1 MNKVLLPTLLA
12 TAIAQAIVTPVIAN
26 EAPDMVQSGTSAAPD
41 GSTIEHLVVSSDFRG
56 TSVEKLPASVTV
68 IDQQRIEDQ
77 GAEHF
82 EDMLNN
88 IANFNWSGGS
98 SRPKYFQIRGVGE
111 QEEYKG
117 APNSSVGFIIDDID
131 LSGLGMVSSMYD
143 LQQFEVLRGPQGTRY
158 GANALA
164 GLIYLKSNDPTETRE
179 HGLELSLGDD
189 NLRTLSGFSSG
200 PLSDKLLYRVAVQ
213 QHQQNGYLD
222 NSYLNRDDTNQ
233 RDELSTRLKLRWFA
247 TDNLQVD
254 TTVMFAD
261 FDNGYDAW
269 TLDNNGETSLS
280 DQPGKDSQKTTG
292 ASVKLTYDGFASAQL
307 VSLTS
312 FANSDHQYSFDGDW
326 ANPDYWASRNCDGG
340 ACEYNYF
347 WDQSGKR
354 QTVSQELRLSSK
366 DAGKIFAGSTDWLM
380 GVYLMDLSEDN
391 DLYSEYNGWPD
402 EVLLSKYDA
411 DNYAV
416 FGQLDT
422 AFSGGYKLSVGAR
435 IERRSSDYRDSNNDN
450 FDPSETMWG
459 GHIALTKSFSDTQ
472 EGYARIARGY
482 KAGGFNMTLPAS
494 MADKKEFDTEILYN
508 YEIGLKSDWL
518 QGAANT
524 RLSVFYMDRQ
534 HQQVAASLQNP
545 DDPQRFILFTE
556 NAGSSNN
563 YGAEFEGNWYVSD
576 SVQLY
581 SSVGYLSA
589 EYGDY
594 QYSDAYGATVDLSG
608 RDLAHSPHWT
618 YSLGATWR
626 SAEGWFANLNGSG
639 KSKFYYSDSNDSQSK
654 PYSIINA
661 KVGYDADTW
670 ALYLWGRNLTDKQ
683 YGVRGFYFGNEP
695 DQDWAD
701 KQYIRYGDPR
711 QLGLTF
717 QLRFL

>member
-1 MNKVLLPTLLA
+1 MNKVFIPTLLA
-12 TAIAQAIVTPVIAN
+12 SAIVQAFAIPVFAN
-26 EAPDMVQSGTSAAPD
+26 DVAADGQNNLPDTGV
-41 GSTIEHLVVSSDFRG
+41 IEHMVVSSDFRE
-56 TSVEKLPASVTV
+56 TRVDQLPASVTV
-68 IDQQRIEDQ
+68 IGQQRIEDQ

-82 EDMLNN
+82 EDMINN

-98 SRPKYFQIRGVGE
+98 SRPRYFQIRGVGE

-164 GLIYLKSNDPTETRE
+164 GLIYLKSNDPTDTPE
-179 HGLELSLGDD
+179 HGLEFSVGDD
-189 NLRTLSGFSSG
+189 ELRTLSGFSSG
-200 PLSDKLLYRVAVQ
+200 PLSDKLLYRLAVQ
-213 QHQQNGYLD
+213 QHQQNGYMD

-233 RDELSTRLKLRWFA
+233 RDELSARLKLRWFA
-247 TDNLQVD
+247 SDNLQVD
-254 TTVMFAD
+254 TTLMFAD

-269 TLDNNGETSLS
+269 TLDNNGDTSLS
-280 DQPGKDSQKTTG
+280 DQPGKDNQKTTG
-292 ASVKLTYDGFASAQL
+292 ASIKITYDGFAAAKF

-312 FANSDHQYSFDGDW
+312 FTNSDHGYSFDGDW
-326 ANPDYWASRNCDGG
+326 ANPEYWASLDCDGE
-340 ACEYNYF
+340 ACEYDYF
-347 WDQSGKR
+347 WDQQGERK
-354 QTVSQELRLSSK
+354 TLSQELRLSSK
-366 DAGKIFAGSTDWLM
+366 EAGKIFGGSTDWLL
-380 GVYLMDLSEDN
+380 GAYLMNLSEDN

-402 EVLLSKYDA
+402 EVLVSQYDA

-422 AFSGGYKLSVGAR
+422 AFSAGYSLSLGAR
-435 IERRSSDYRDSNNDN
+435 VERRSSDYSDTNNDN

-459 GHIALTKSFSDTQ
+459 GHIALTKQLSDTQ
-472 EGYARIARGY
+472 DAYIRLARGY
-482 KAGGFNMTLPAS
+482 KAGGFNMTLPATLS
-494 MADKKEFDTEILYN
+494 NKKEFDTEILYN
-508 YEIGLKSDWL
+508 YEVGLKSYWL
-518 QGAANT
+518 EGAANT

-534 HQQVAASLQNP
+534 DQQVAASLQNP

-556 NAGSSNN
+556 NAGSSKN
-563 YGAEFEGNWYVSD
+563 YGAEFEGNWAASD
-576 SVQLY
+576 SLELY
-581 SSVGYLSA
+581 GSVGYLRA

-594 QYSDAYGATVDLSG
+594 QYQDKYGANVDLTG
-608 RDLAHSPHWT
+608 RELAHSPHWT
-618 YSLGATWR
+618 YSLGASWH
-626 SAEGWFANLNGSG
+626 SDLGWFANLNASG

-661 KVGYDADTW
+661 KLGYDAESW

-695 DQDWAD
+695 DQGWAD

-711 QLGLTF
+711 QLGITL
-717 QLRFL
+717 QLRFM